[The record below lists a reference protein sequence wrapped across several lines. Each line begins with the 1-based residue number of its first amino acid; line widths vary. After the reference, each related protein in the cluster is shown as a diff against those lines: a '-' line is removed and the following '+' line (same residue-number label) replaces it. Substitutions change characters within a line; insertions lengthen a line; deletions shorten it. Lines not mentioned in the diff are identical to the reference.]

1 MLAFASMTN
10 SASQPKAG
18 AMQRLHNRRYMVTG
32 AARGLG
38 LAIAARLIA
47 EGARVMLADVLPEGA
62 ARAGELGEAAAFIT
76 CDVTSRD
83 QIAAAIAATANRWGG
98 LDGLVNNAGIA
109 PKGDILS
116 ETPEQFD
123 RVIATNLTA
132 AFHATQLAAPHLIA
146 AGGGVIVNMSSVNA
160 LLTIPALLAYNV
172 AKGGLN
178 QLTRNTAVAL
188 APHNIRVV
196 GIGPGTILTDLA
208 RQAVMGSED
217 ARRQILSRTPMGR
230 AGEPHEI
237 AAIAAFLLSDDAS
250 YITGETIYADG
261 GRLGLNYTVPV
272 GENS

>member
-1 MLAFASMTN
+1 MERPRSLRYTA
-10 SASQPKAG
+10 PV
-18 AMQRLHNRRYMVTG
+18 QRLLNRRYLVTG

-38 LAIAARLIA
+38 LAIARRLVA
-47 EGARVMLADVLPEGA
+47 EGARVMLADILPEGA
-62 ARAGELGEAAAFIT
+62 ARAGELGDAAAFVS
-76 CDVTSRD
+76 CDVCRRD
-83 QIAAAIAATANRWGG
+83 QIAAAIDAVVARWGG
-98 LDGLVNNAGIA
+98 IDGLVNNAGIA

-116 ETPEQFD
+116 ETPEQFE

-188 APHNIRVV
+188 AAHNIRVV

-208 RQAVMGSED
+208 RQAVLSD
-217 ARRQILSRTPMGR
+217 DAARRQILSRTPLGR
-230 AGEPHEI
+230 AGEPEEI

-261 GRLGLNYTVPV
+261 GRLALNYTVPLKPEMT
-272 GENS
+272 GDDT

>member
-1 MLAFASMTN
+1 MDTA
-10 SASQPKAG
+10 
-18 AMQRLHNRRYMVTG
+18 RLNHRRILVTG

-38 LAIAARLIA
+38 LAIAQRFVA
-47 EGARVMLADVLPEGA
+47 EGAKVMLADVLPEGQ
-62 ARAGELGEAAAFIT
+62 ARADELGAAFIL
-76 CDVTSRD
+76 CDVASRD
-83 QIAAAIAATANRWGG
+83 QIAAAIDAAVARFGG

-109 PKGDILS
+109 PRGDILS

-146 AGGGVIVNMSSVNA
+146 AGGGTIINMSSVNA

-188 APHNIRVV
+188 APHKIRVV
-196 GIGPGTILTDLA
+196 GIGPGTILTELA
-208 RQAVMGSED
+208 KNAVMAD
-217 ARRQILSRTPMGR
+217 DAARRQILSRTPLGR
-230 AGEPHEI
+230 AGEPAEI
-237 AAIAAFLLSDDAS
+237 ATIAAFLMSAEAS
-250 YITGETIYADG
+250 YITGETLYADG

-272 GENS
+272 GDEP

>member
-1 MLAFASMTN
+1 MDPTRLA
-10 SASQPKAG
+10 
-18 AMQRLHNRRYMVTG
+18 NRRILVTG

-38 LAIAARLIA
+38 LATAQRCVA
-47 EGARVMLADVLPEGA
+47 EGASVMLADVLPEGA
-62 ARAGELGEAAAFIT
+62 ARAAELGENAAFIA
-76 CDVTSRD
+76 CDVTCRD
-83 QIAAAIAATANRWGG
+83 DIAAAIAATAARFGG

-132 AFHATQLAAPHLIA
+132 AFHATQLAVPHMRS

-188 APHNIRVV
+188 APLGIRVV

-208 RQAVMGSED
+208 KQAVLSD
-217 ARRQILSRTPMGR
+217 DAARRQILSRTPLGR
-230 AGEPHEI
+230 AGEPEEI
-237 AAIAAFLLSDDAS
+237 AAIAAFLLSDEAS
-250 YITGETIYADG
+250 YITGETLYADG

-272 GENS
+272 GD

>member
-1 MLAFASMTN
+1 MDPARLA
-10 SASQPKAG
+10 
-18 AMQRLHNRRYMVTG
+18 NRRILITG

-38 LAIAARLIA
+38 LAIAQRCAA
-47 EGARVMLADVLPEGA
+47 EGARVLLADVLPEGE
-62 ARAGELGEAAAFIT
+62 ARAAEIGEAAAFVH
-76 CDVTSRD
+76 CDVTSRSAID
-83 QIAAAIAATANRWGG
+83 AAIAATVARFGG
-98 LDGLVNNAGIA
+98 LDGVVNNAGIA
-109 PKGDILS
+109 PKGDVFT

-132 AFHATQLAAPHLIA
+132 AFHATQLAVPHLIA

-208 RQAVMGSED
+208 KTAVMAD
-217 ARRQILSRTPMGR
+217 AGARAQIMSRTPLGR
-230 AGEPHEI
+230 AGEPAEI
-237 AAIAAFLLSDDAS
+237 AAIAAFLLSDEAS
-250 YITGETIYADG
+250 YITGETLYADG
-261 GRLGLNYTVPV
+261 GRLALNYTMPPADT
-272 GENS
+272 

>member
-1 MLAFASMTN
+1 MDPTRLA
-10 SASQPKAG
+10 
-18 AMQRLHNRRYMVTG
+18 NRRILVTG

-38 LAIAARLIA
+38 LAIAQRCVA

-62 ARAGELGEAAAFIT
+62 ACAAELGDAAAFVA
-76 CDVTSRD
+76 CDVRHRD
-83 QIAAAIAATANRWGG
+83 QIAAAIAATVDRFGG

-109 PKGDILS
+109 PKGDIFT

-132 AFHATQLAAPHLIA
+132 AFHAIQLAVPHMMA

-196 GIGPGTILTDLA
+196 GIGPGTILTELA
-208 RQAVMGSED
+208 KQAVLSD
-217 ARRQILSRTPMGR
+217 DAARRQILSRTPLGR
-230 AGEPHEI
+230 AGEPAEI
-237 AAIAAFLLSDDAS
+237 AAIAAFLLSDEAS
-250 YITGETIYADG
+250 YITGETLYADG
-261 GRLGLNYTVPV
+261 GRLGLNYTVSV
-272 GENS
+272 GD

>member
-1 MLAFASMTN
+1 MRPVMDPT
-10 SASQPKAG
+10 
-18 AMQRLHNRRYMVTG
+18 RLLNRRILVTG

-38 LAIAARLIA
+38 LAIAQRCVA
-47 EGARVMLADVLPEGA
+47 EGAQVMLADVLPEGE
-62 ARAGELGEAAAFIT
+62 ARAAELGAAAAFRH
-76 CDVTSRD
+76 CDVTRRD
-83 QIAAAIAATANRWGG
+83 DIEAVIAAAVAHFGG

-109 PKGDILS
+109 PKGDIFG

-132 AFHATQLAAPHLIA
+132 AFHATQLVVPHMIA
-146 AGGGVIVNMSSVNA
+146 AGGGTVINMSSVNA

-196 GIGPGTILTDLA
+196 GIGPGTILTELA
-208 RQAVMGSED
+208 RTAVMSD
-217 ARRQILSRTPMGR
+217 DAARRQILSRTPLGR
-230 AGEPHEI
+230 AGEPAEI
-237 AAIAAFLLSDDAS
+237 AAIAAFLMSDEAS
-250 YITGETIYADG
+250 YITGETLYADG

-272 GENS
+272 GE

>member
-1 MLAFASMTN
+1 
-10 SASQPKAG
+10 
-18 AMQRLHNRRYMVTG
+18 MQRLLNRRYLITG
-32 AARGLG
+32 AARGIG
-38 LAIAARLIA
+38 LAIAARLVS
-47 EGARVMLADVLPEGA
+47 EGARVMLADVLPEGEDRA
-62 ARAGELGEAAAFIT
+62 AELGDAAAFIR
-76 CDVTSRD
+76 CDVTCRD
-83 QIAAAIAATANRWGG
+83 QIEAAITATVARWGG

-109 PKGDILS
+109 PKGDILT

-132 AFHATQLAAPHLIA
+132 AFHATQLAAPQLIA
-146 AGGGVIVNMSSVNA
+146 AGGGVIMNMSSVNA

-178 QLTRNTAVAL
+178 QMTRNTAIAL

-208 RQAVMGSED
+208 KQAVMANAE
-217 ARRQILSRTPMGR
+217 ARRQIMSRTPMGR
-230 AGEPHEI
+230 AGEPEEI

-250 YITGETIYADG
+250 YITGETLYADG

-272 GENS
+272 GE

>member
-1 MLAFASMTN
+1 MDPT
-10 SASQPKAG
+10 
-18 AMQRLHNRRYMVTG
+18 RLQNRRILVTG

-38 LAIAARLIA
+38 LAIAQRCVA
-47 EGARVMLADVLPEGA
+47 EGAQVMLADVLPDGE
-62 ARAGELGEAAAFIT
+62 ARASELGDAAAFIH

-83 QIAAAIAATANRWGG
+83 AIAAAIDATVARLGG

-109 PKGDILS
+109 PKGDIIS

-132 AFHATQLAAPHLIA
+132 AFHATQLAVPHMIA

-196 GIGPGTILTDLA
+196 GIGPGTILTELA
-208 RQAVMGSED
+208 KNAVMAD
-217 ARRQILSRTPMGR
+217 AAARTQILSRTPLGR
-230 AGEPHEI
+230 AGEPAEI
-237 AAIAAFLLSDDAS
+237 AAIAAFLLSDEAS
-250 YITGETIYADG
+250 YITGETLYADG
-261 GRLGLNYTVPV
+261 GRLALNYTVPV
-272 GENS
+272 GDVA

>member
-1 MLAFASMTN
+1 MRGVMDPTRLA
-10 SASQPKAG
+10 
-18 AMQRLHNRRYMVTG
+18 NRRILVTG

-38 LAIAARLIA
+38 LAIAQRCVA
-47 EGARVMLADVLPEGA
+47 EGARVMIADVLPEGE
-62 ARAGELGEAAAFIT
+62 ARAAQLGAAAAFSL

-83 QIAAAIAATANRWGG
+83 QIAAAIEAAVARFGG

-109 PKGDILS
+109 PRGDILT
-116 ETPEQFD
+116 ETPDQFE

-160 LLTIPALLAYNV
+160 LLTIPSLLAYNV

-178 QLTRNTAVAL
+178 QLTRNTAIAL

-208 RQAVMGSED
+208 KQAVMAD
-217 ARRQILSRTPMGR
+217 DAARRQIMSRTPMGR
-230 AGEPHEI
+230 AGEPEEI
-237 AAIAAFLLSDDAS
+237 AAIAAFLLSEEAS
-250 YITGETIYADG
+250 YITGETLYADG

-272 GENS
+272 GD

>member
-1 MLAFASMTN
+1 MDPT
-10 SASQPKAG
+10 
-18 AMQRLHNRRYMVTG
+18 RLQNRHILVTG

-38 LAIAARLIA
+38 LAIAQRCVA
-47 EGARVMLADVLPEGA
+47 EGANVMLADVLPEGE
-62 ARAGELGEAAAFIT
+62 ARAAELGAAFIH

-83 QIAAAIAATANRWGG
+83 EIAAAIAATVARFCG

-109 PKGDILS
+109 PKGDIFS

-123 RVIATNLTA
+123 SVIATNLTA
-132 AFHATQLAAPHLIA
+132 AFHATQLAVPHMMA

-196 GIGPGTILTDLA
+196 GIGPGTILTELA
-208 RQAVMGSED
+208 RNAVMAD
-217 ARRQILSRTPMGR
+217 AAARTQILSRTPLGR
-230 AGEPHEI
+230 AGEPEEI
-237 AAIAAFLLSDDAS
+237 AAIAAFLLSDEAS
-250 YITGETIYADG
+250 YITGETLYADG
-261 GRLGLNYTVPV
+261 GRLALNYTVPV
-272 GENS
+272 GDVT

>member
-1 MLAFASMTN
+1 MDPT
-10 SASQPKAG
+10 
-18 AMQRLHNRRYMVTG
+18 RLQSRRILVTG

-38 LAIAARLIA
+38 LAIAQRCVA
-47 EGARVMLADVLPEGA
+47 EGANVMLADVLPEGE
-62 ARAGELGEAAAFIT
+62 ARAAELGDAAAFIH

-83 QIAAAIAATANRWGG
+83 AIAAAIAATIARFGS

-109 PKGDILS
+109 PKGDIFS

-132 AFHATQLAAPHLIA
+132 AFHATQLVVPHMMA

-188 APHNIRVV
+188 APHKIRVV
-196 GIGPGTILTDLA
+196 GIGPGTILTELA
-208 RQAVMGSED
+208 KNAVMAD
-217 ARRQILSRTPMGR
+217 AAARTQILSRTPLGR
-230 AGEPHEI
+230 AGEPAEI
-237 AAIAAFLLSDDAS
+237 AAIAAFLLSDEAS
-250 YITGETIYADG
+250 YITGETLYADG
-261 GRLGLNYTVPV
+261 GRLALNYTVPV
-272 GENS
+272 GDDS

>member
-1 MLAFASMTN
+1 MDPT
-10 SASQPKAG
+10 
-18 AMQRLHNRRYMVTG
+18 RLHNRRILVTG

-38 LAIAARLIA
+38 LAIAQRCVA
-47 EGARVMLADVLPEGA
+47 EGAHVMLADVLPEGE
-62 ARAGELGEAAAFIT
+62 ARAAELGAAFVH

-83 QIAAAIAATANRWGG
+83 EIAASIAATVARLGG

-116 ETPEQFD
+116 EMPEQFD

-132 AFHATQLAAPHLIA
+132 AFHATQLAVPHMIA

-188 APHNIRVV
+188 APHGIRVV
-196 GIGPGTILTDLA
+196 GIGPGTILTELA
-208 RQAVMGSED
+208 KNAVMAD
-217 ARRQILSRTPMGR
+217 AAARAQILSRTPLGR
-230 AGEPHEI
+230 AGEPAEI
-237 AAIAAFLLSDDAS
+237 ATIAAFLLSDEAS
-250 YITGETIYADG
+250 YITGETVYADG
-261 GRLGLNYTVPV
+261 GRLALNYTMPV
-272 GENS
+272 GDDT

>member
-1 MLAFASMTN
+1 
-10 SASQPKAG
+10 
-18 AMQRLHNRRYMVTG
+18 MQRLLNRRYLITG
-32 AARGLG
+32 AARGIG
-38 LAIAARLIA
+38 LAIATRLVS
-47 EGARVMLADVLPEGA
+47 EGARVMLADVLPEGEDRA
-62 ARAGELGEAAAFIT
+62 AELGDAAAFIR
-76 CDVTSRD
+76 CDVTCRD
-83 QIAAAIAATANRWGG
+83 QIEAAITVTVARWGG

-109 PKGDILS
+109 PKGDILT

-132 AFHATQLAAPHLIA
+132 AFHATQLAAPQLIA
-146 AGGGVIVNMSSVNA
+146 AGGGVIINMSSVNA

-178 QLTRNTAVAL
+178 QMTRNTAIAL

-208 RQAVMGSED
+208 KQAVMASAE
-217 ARRQILSRTPMGR
+217 ARRQIMSRTPMGR
-230 AGEPHEI
+230 AGEPEEI

-250 YITGETIYADG
+250 YITGETLYADG

-272 GENS
+272 GE

>member
-1 MLAFASMTN
+1 MDATRLA
-10 SASQPKAG
+10 
-18 AMQRLHNRRYMVTG
+18 NRRILVTG

-38 LAIAARLIA
+38 LAIAQRFVA
-47 EGARVMLADVLPEGA
+47 EGAAVMLADVLPEGA
-62 ARAGELGEAAAFIT
+62 ARAAELGAAFIH
-76 CDVTSRD
+76 CDVSQRD
-83 QIAAAIAATANRWGG
+83 QIAAAITAAVARFCGTA
-98 LDGLVNNAGIA
+98 GLVNNAGIA
-109 PKGDILS
+109 PKGDILT

-146 AGGGVIVNMSSVNA
+146 AGGGVIINMSSVNA

-196 GIGPGTILTDLA
+196 GIGPGTILTELA
-208 RQAVMGSED
+208 KNAVMAD
-217 ARRQILSRTPMGR
+217 DAARRQILSRTPMGR
-230 AGEPHEI
+230 AGEPQEI
-237 AAIAAFLLSDDAS
+237 AAIAAFLMSDEAS
-250 YITGETIYADG
+250 YITGETLYADG

-272 GENS
+272 GENP